1 MSATISH
8 FIGCANRSCLLLPPA
23 TSLRF
28 AHQGIGICNPKC
40 SPTSAPYTS
49 NTPVGREF
57 GSAQLLPPPSPPHLS
72 TPKHRHRQ
80 CEMVHCCGI
89 FCLTLSPRSCPLRR
103 PQVSTTPARLCALAS
118 ARRFPLSCLLRNI
131 LPQAPAVITGFF
143 PSYYGHLLL
152 HHHTVACD
160 DIGEMATTLFPAAE
174 PSSACALGDYRLL
187 P

>member
-1 MSATISH
+1 LLATTTT
-8 FIGCANRSCLLLPPA
+8 A

-28 AHQGIGICNPKC
+28 AHQGIGICYPKC

-49 NTPVGREF
+49 NTPVGREC

-72 TPKHRHRQ
+72 TPKRRDRH

-89 FCLTLSPRSCPLRR
+89 FCLTLPPRSCAFPL
-103 PQVSTTPARLCALAS
+103 PQQSTTPARLRALAS

-131 LPQAPAVITGFF
+131 LPHAPAVITGFF
-143 PSYYGHLLL
+143 PSCYGQLLL

-160 DIGEMATTLFPAAE
+160 DIGETAITLFAAAE
-174 PSSACALGDYRLL
+174 PSSACAFGDYRLL